1 MASVGVGLNEI
12 ALFFFT
18 PTRFLTL
25 PIFFL
30 PQQTRLSLALLLFVG
45 LFVLPT
51 LPVIHRG
58 VLKPT
63 GRHSAPG

>member
-1 MASVGVGLNEI
+1 MASVGVGLNAI
-12 ALFFFT
+12 ALCFFT

-30 PQQTRLSLALLLFVG
+30 PQQTRLSLALLFIG

-63 GRHSAPG
+63 GRHSAQG